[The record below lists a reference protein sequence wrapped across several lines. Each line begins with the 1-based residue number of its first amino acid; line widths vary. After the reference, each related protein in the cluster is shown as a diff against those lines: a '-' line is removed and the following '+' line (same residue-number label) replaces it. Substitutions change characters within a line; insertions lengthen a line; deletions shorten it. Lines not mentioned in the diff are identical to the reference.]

1 MPTASQ
7 LIKNNLLTTDTCRC
21 ASNALGQK
29 KTRQAIVQSCLAAFW
44 IVAGCVGVGQQKIY
58 RHTSNLQHATLAS
71 VGRRFLGAHKWR
83 KAKKKN
89 PANGQHVYVF
99 KQIQFAIIWQA
110 NQVEISMRFPPV
122 AGVIIRGHVFG
133 HKSSDLQ
140 LFLCLVLFRPRWKI
154 EKQQMHFVAQWGMD
168 MHTSCARQQ
177 QKAKT
182 ATAPNVHYGH
192 FVITSPRAEPT
203 RKCRR
208 RP

>member
-83 KAKKKN
+83 KAKKKIQ
-89 PANGQHVYVF
+89 PTANMCTCLNKYNLQLYG
-99 KQIQFAIIWQA
+99 KQIKL
-110 NQVEISMRFPPV
+110 
-122 AGVIIRGHVFG
+122 
-133 HKSSDLQ
+133 KSACDFHLWPAS
-140 LFLCLVLFRPRWKI
+140 
-154 EKQQMHFVAQWGMD
+154 
-168 MHTSCARQQ
+168 
-177 QKAKT
+177 
-182 ATAPNVHYGH
+182 
-192 FVITSPRAEPT
+192 
-203 RKCRR
+203 
-208 RP
+208 